1 MATFCKSFVTASLC
15 GATEPSMPS
24 MGRRSDN
31 FLWLAWKQLY
41 FICPCVSLFLWVYS
55 VCTQKYQTL
64 LASASPAAQIF
75 TSWAHH
81 CQPVC
86 SSLQLRGLSLSL
98 FFLLFF
104 SVSHSPTLSYLFMFS
119 PLTPPPSQVS
129 FHGLACHSP
138 HSLKCLNHLLA
149 ALQLWPSSGESVC
162 VSACMCLVLLLG
174 FFLFW
179 EGGFYINMY
188 KHTLH
193 FLLQHLHVNMAQIL
207 KQKLTFYRINK
218 SRSL

>member
-24 MGRRSDN
+24 MGRPSDN

-41 FICPCVSLFLWVYS
+41 FICPAVSLFLWVYS

-64 LASASPAAQIF
+64 LASASPAAQSPPLSACLLILTAQGF
-75 TSWAHH
+75 VTLPLLFPLFF
-81 CQPVC
+81 C
-86 SSLQLRGLSLSL
+86 LSLPHSVLSFHVLSSHPSSQSSFISRISL
-98 FFLLFF
+98 PQPPQPEMSQSLASCPPTLTKQRWECLCKCVYVSCSVAGFF
-104 SVSHSPTLSYLFMFS
+104 SV
-119 PLTPPPSQVS
+119 
-129 FHGLACHSP
+129 
-138 HSLKCLNHLLA
+138 
-149 ALQLWPSSGESVC
+149 
-162 VSACMCLVLLLG
+162 LG
-174 FFLFW
+174 GW
-179 EGGFYINMY
+179 GGGFYINMY
-188 KHTLH
+188 KHTLN